1 MTFRFLSQATQVNK
15 NKVLSLVV
23 SLVLFFPFFA
33 NGQGNPLTP
42 YSAEYTAF
50 KWGDDIGNAKIEL
63 TQLSEF
69 QYSLTYASKVS
80 KFFLSDKRNEHSIF
94 SVLNGEIIPN
104 EYHYS
109 RRGTGANKSLDV
121 TFVDTDPATI
131 VVKDGDNHPW
141 NGQLDNQLYRL
152 FIANSLALGNQT
164 VAYDYINSRGQLR
177 SQTVSVVGEET
188 LKVPFGELTT
198 IKVKINRKNST
209 RETFAWFAPSLNYT
223 LVRLQQFKDG
233 DEQGDIQLKHYTP
246 H

>member
-1 MTFRFLSQATQVNK
+1 MTIRFLSQATQVNK
-15 NKVLSLVV
+15 NKVLGCLL
-23 SLVLFFPFFA
+23 SLVLFLPTLA
-33 NGQGNPLTP
+33 SAKGNPFTP

-50 KWGDDIGNAKIEL
+50 KWGDDVGTAKIEL
-63 TQLSEF
+63 SQLSEF

-80 KFFLSDKRNEHSIF
+80 KFFLSDKRNEHSVF
-94 SVLNGEIIPN
+94 SLLEGEIIPN

-109 RRGTGANKSLDV
+109 RRGTGKNKSLDV
-121 TFVDTDPATI
+121 NFDATEPATI

-152 FIANSLALGNQT
+152 FIAHGLAEGEET

-177 SQTVSVVGEET
+177 SQTVSVIGEET
-188 LKVPFGELTT
+188 LQVPFGELDT

-233 DEQGDIQLKHYTP
+233 DEQGDIQLKNYIP
-246 H
+246 K